1 MEEIKSYDYSI
12 WIGDNLASK
21 LNFNTYSKIAIL
33 VDENTRKHCLSL
45 IPKLNNTIII
55 EISSGEKNKNLKTCN
70 LIWNI
75 LLKNNFDKNSV
86 IINLGGGV
94 ICDIG
99 GFCASSYKRGIDYI
113 NLPTSLLAMVD
124 ASFGG
129 KIGVNYNNYKNQIGF
144 FKNPKQVIINQK
156 FLSTLPLDEFN
167 SAFGEIVK
175 YALIGDSKLWK
186 ILIKNNIQNLN
197 LKDIIAKSIKLKNA
211 IILKDFRENNE
222 RKKLNFGHTFGH
234 AIESYYISQGTAILH
249 GNAVLLGILYELEI
263 SNLSFE
269 EKTAIKNYILK
280 NFQLPDLP
288 KKNKL
293 VSFIQKDKKNVHEQ
307 VNFSL
312 LNGIG
317 NCTVDNLFKIN
328 EL

>member
-45 IPKLNNTIII
+45 FPKLNNTIII

-70 LIWNI
+70 LIWNM

-94 ICDIG
+94 ICDVG
-99 GFCASSYKRGIDYI
+99 GFCAASYKRGIDYI

-129 KIGVNYNNYKNQIGF
+129 KVGVNYDNYKNQIGF
-144 FKNPKQVIINQK
+144 FKNPKQVIINQQ
-156 FLSTLPLDEFN
+156 FLSTLPSDEFN

-186 ILIKNNIQNLN
+186 ILLKNKIQNLN
-197 LKDIIAKSIKLKNA
+197 LKDIITKSIKLKNA

-234 AIESYYISQGTAILH
+234 AIESFYISQGTAILH

-280 NFQLPDLP
+280 NFKLPDLP

-293 VSFIQKDKKNVHEQ
+293 FSYIQKDKKNVHEQ

>member
-12 WIGDNLASK
+12 WIGDDLASK

-33 VDENTRKHCLSL
+33 VDENTKKYCLSL
-45 IPKLNNTIII
+45 IPKLKNTIII
-55 EISSGEKNKNLKTCN
+55 EIISGEENKNLKTCN

-94 ICDIG
+94 ICDLG

-129 KIGVNYNNYKNQIGF
+129 KVGVNYDNFKNQIGF
-144 FKNPKQVIINQK
+144 FKNPKQVIINQN
-156 FLSTLPLDEFN
+156 FLATLPSDEFN

-186 ILIKNNIQNLN
+186 ILLKNKIQNLN
-197 LKDIIAKSIKLKNA
+197 LKDIITKSIKLKNA

-234 AIESYYISQGTAILH
+234 AIESYYLSQGTRILH

-263 SNLSFE
+263 SNLSFD

-293 VSFIQKDKKNVHEQ
+293 FSFIQKDKKNVHEQ

>member
-12 WIGDNLASK
+12 WIGDDLASK

-33 VDENTRKHCLSL
+33 VDENTKKYCLSL
-45 IPKLNNTIII
+45 IPKLKNTIII
-55 EISSGEKNKNLKTCN
+55 EIISGEENKNLKTCN

-94 ICDIG
+94 ICDLG

-129 KIGVNYNNYKNQIGF
+129 KVGVNYDNFKNQIGF

-156 FLSTLPLDEFN
+156 FLSTLPSDEFN

-175 YALIGDSKLWK
+175 HALIGDSKLWK
-186 ILIKNNIQNLN
+186 ILLKNKIQNLN
-197 LKDIIAKSIKLKNA
+197 LKDIITKSIKLKNA

-234 AIESYYISQGTAILH
+234 AIESYYLNQGTTILH

-263 SNLSFE
+263 SNLSFD
-269 EKTAIKNYILK
+269 EKTIIKNYILK
-280 NFQLPDLP
+280 NFKLPDLP
-288 KKNKL
+288 KKSKL
-293 VSFIQKDKKNVHEQ
+293 FSFIQKDKKNVHDK
-307 VNFSL
+307 VNLSL

>member
-12 WIGDNLASK
+12 WIEDNLASK

-45 IPKLNNTIII
+45 FPRLNNTIII

-70 LIWNI
+70 VIWNI

-129 KIGVNYNNYKNQIGF
+129 KVGVNYENYKNQIGF
-144 FKNPKQVIINQK
+144 FKNPKQVIINQN
-156 FLSTLPLDEFN
+156 FLATLPLNEFN

-175 YALIGDSKLWK
+175 
-186 ILIKNNIQNLN
+186 
-197 LKDIIAKSIKLKNA
+197 
-211 IILKDFRENNE
+211 
-222 RKKLNFGHTFGH
+222 
-234 AIESYYISQGTAILH
+234 
-249 GNAVLLGILYELEI
+249 
-263 SNLSFE
+263 
-269 EKTAIKNYILK
+269 
-280 NFQLPDLP
+280 
-288 KKNKL
+288 
-293 VSFIQKDKKNVHEQ
+293 FI
-307 VNFSL
+307 
-312 LNGIG
+312 
-317 NCTVDNLFKIN
+317 
-328 EL
+328 

>member
-12 WIGDNLASK
+12 WIEDNLASK

-33 VDENTRKHCLSL
+33 VDENTRKHCLAL
-45 IPKLNNTIII
+45 IPKLNNAIII

-70 LIWNI
+70 VIWNI

-129 KIGVNYNNYKNQIGF
+129 KVGVNYENYKNQIGF
-144 FKNPKQVIINQK
+144 FKNPKQVIINQN
-156 FLSTLPLDEFN
+156 FLATLPLNEFN

-186 ILIKNNIQNLN
+186 ILLKNNIQNLN
-197 LKDIIAKSIKLKNA
+197 LKDIITKSIKLKNA

-269 EKTAIKNYILK
+269 EKTTIKNYILK
-280 NFQLPDLP
+280 NYQLPDLP

-293 VSFIQKDKKNVHEQ
+293 LSFLQKDKKNIHRQ

>member
-12 WIGDNLASK
+12 WIGDDLASK

-33 VDENTRKHCLSL
+33 VDENTKKYCLSL

-55 EISSGEKNKNLKTCN
+55 EISSGEENKNLKTCK

-129 KIGVNYNNYKNQIGF
+129 KVGVNYDNFKNQIGF

-156 FLSTLPLDEFN
+156 FLSTLPSDEFN

-175 YALIGDSKLWK
+175 HALIGDSKLWK
-186 ILIKNNIQNLN
+186 ILLKNKIQNLN
-197 LKDIIAKSIKLKNA
+197 LKDIITKSIKLKNA

-234 AIESYYISQGTAILH
+234 AIESYYLSQGTRILH

-263 SNLSFE
+263 SNLSFD

-293 VSFIQKDKKNVHEQ
+293 FSFIQKDKKNVHEQ

>member
-12 WIGDNLASK
+12 WIEDNLASK

-45 IPKLNNTIII
+45 FPRLNNTIII

-70 LIWNI
+70 LIWNM

-94 ICDIG
+94 ICDVG
-99 GFCASSYKRGIDYI
+99 GFCAASYKRGIDYI

-129 KIGVNYNNYKNQIGF
+129 KVGVNYDNYKNQIGF
-144 FKNPKQVIINQK
+144 FKNPKQVIINQQ
-156 FLSTLPLDEFN
+156 FLSTLPSDEFN

-186 ILIKNNIQNLN
+186 ILLKNKIQNLN
-197 LKDIIAKSIKLKNA
+197 LKDIITKSIKLKNA

-234 AIESYYISQGTAILH
+234 AIESFYISQGTAILH

-280 NFQLPDLP
+280 NFKLPDLP

-293 VSFIQKDKKNVHEQ
+293 FSYIQKDKKNVHEQ

>member
-12 WIGDNLASK
+12 WIGDDLASK

-33 VDENTRKHCLSL
+33 VDENTKKYCLSL
-45 IPKLNNTIII
+45 IPKLKNTIII
-55 EISSGEKNKNLKTCN
+55 EIISGEENKNLKTCN

-94 ICDIG
+94 ICDLG

-129 KIGVNYNNYKNQIGF
+129 KVGVNYDNFKNQIGF

-156 FLSTLPLDEFN
+156 FLSTLPSDEFN

-175 YALIGDSKLWK
+175 HALIGDSKLWK
-186 ILIKNNIQNLN
+186 ILLKHKIQNLN
-197 LKDIIAKSIKLKNA
+197 LKDIITKSIKLKNA

-234 AIESYYISQGTAILH
+234 AIESYYLNQGTTILH

-263 SNLSFE
+263 SNLSFD
-269 EKTAIKNYILK
+269 EKTIIKNYILK
-280 NFQLPDLP
+280 NFKLPDLP
-288 KKNKL
+288 KK
-293 VSFIQKDKKNVHEQ
+293 
-307 VNFSL
+307 VNFL
-312 LNGIG
+312 
-317 NCTVDNLFKIN
+317 VLFKKIRKMFMIK
-328 EL
+328 

>member
-1 MEEIKSYDYSI
+1 MEEIKSYGYSI

-33 VDENTRKHCLSL
+33 VDENTKKHCLSL
-45 IPKLNNTIII
+45 IPKLKNTIII
-55 EISSGEKNKNLKTCN
+55 EIISGEENKNLKTCN

-94 ICDIG
+94 ICDVG

-129 KIGVNYNNYKNQIGF
+129 KVGVNYDNFKNQIGF

-156 FLSTLPLDEFN
+156 FLSTLPPDEFN

-186 ILIKNNIQNLN
+186 ILLKNKIQNLN
-197 LKDIIAKSIKLKNA
+197 LKDIITKSIKLKNA

-234 AIESYYISQGTAILH
+234 AIESYYLSQGTAILH
-249 GNAVLLGILYELEI
+249 GKAVLLGIIYELEI

-293 VSFIQKDKKNVHEQ
+293 FSFMQKDKKNVHEQ
-307 VNFSL
+307 VNLSL

>member
-1 MEEIKSYDYSI
+1 MI
-12 WIGDNLASK
+12 
-21 LNFNTYSKIAIL
+21 
-33 VDENTRKHCLSL
+33 
-45 IPKLNNTIII
+45 
-55 EISSGEKNKNLKTCN
+55 
-70 LIWNI
+70 
-75 LLKNNFDKNSV
+75 KNSV

-94 ICDIG
+94 ICDLG

-129 KIGVNYNNYKNQIGF
+129 KVGVNYDNFKNQIGF

-156 FLSTLPLDEFN
+156 FLSTLPSDEFN

-175 YALIGDSKLWK
+175 HALIGDSKLWK
-186 ILIKNNIQNLN
+186 ILLKHKIQNLN
-197 LKDIIAKSIKLKNA
+197 LKDIITKSIKLKNA

-234 AIESYYISQGTAILH
+234 AIESYYLNQGTTILH

-263 SNLSFE
+263 SNLSFD
-269 EKTAIKNYILK
+269 EKTIIKNYILK
-280 NFQLPDLP
+280 NFKLPDLP
-288 KKNKL
+288 KKSKL
-293 VSFIQKDKKNVHEQ
+293 FSFIQKDKKNVHDK
-307 VNFSL
+307 VNLSL

>member
-45 IPKLNNTIII
+45 FPKLNNTIII

-70 LIWNI
+70 LIWNM

-94 ICDIG
+94 ICDVG
-99 GFCASSYKRGIDYI
+99 GFCAASYKRGIDYI
-113 NLPTSLLAMVD
+113 HLPTSLLAMVD

-129 KIGVNYNNYKNQIGF
+129 KVGVNYDNYKNQIGF
-144 FKNPKQVIINQK
+144 FKNPKQVIINQQ
-156 FLSTLPLDEFN
+156 FLSTLPSDEFN

-186 ILIKNNIQNLN
+186 ILLKNKIQNLN
-197 LKDIIAKSIKLKNA
+197 LKDIITKSIKLKNA

-234 AIESYYISQGTAILH
+234 AIESFYISQGTAILH

-280 NFQLPDLP
+280 NFKLPDLP

-293 VSFIQKDKKNVHEQ
+293 FSYIQKDKKNVHEQ

>member
-45 IPKLNNTIII
+45 FPRLNNTIII

-70 LIWNI
+70 LIWNM

-94 ICDIG
+94 ICDVG
-99 GFCASSYKRGIDYI
+99 GFCAASYKRGIDYI

-129 KIGVNYNNYKNQIGF
+129 KVGVNYDNYKNQIGF
-144 FKNPKQVIINQK
+144 FKNPKQVIINQQ
-156 FLSTLPLDEFN
+156 FLSTLPSDEFN

-186 ILIKNNIQNLN
+186 ILLKNKIQNLN
-197 LKDIIAKSIKLKNA
+197 LKDIITKSIKLKNA

-234 AIESYYISQGTAILH
+234 AIESFYISQGTAILH

-280 NFQLPDLP
+280 NFKLPDLP

-293 VSFIQKDKKNVHEQ
+293 FSYIQKDKKNVHEQ

>member
-12 WIGDNLASK
+12 WIGDDLASK

-33 VDENTRKHCLSL
+33 VDENTKKYCLSL
-45 IPKLNNTIII
+45 IPKLKNTIII
-55 EISSGEKNKNLKTCN
+55 EIISGEENKNLKTCN

-94 ICDIG
+94 ICDLG

-129 KIGVNYNNYKNQIGF
+129 KVGVNYDNFKNQIGF

-156 FLSTLPLDEFN
+156 FLSTLPSDEFN

-175 YALIGDSKLWK
+175 HALIGDSKLWK
-186 ILIKNNIQNLN
+186 ILLKNKIQNLN
-197 LKDIIAKSIKLKNA
+197 LKDIITKSIKLKNA

-234 AIESYYISQGTAILH
+234 AIESYYLNQGTTILH

-263 SNLSFE
+263 SNLSFD
-269 EKTAIKNYILK
+269 EKTIIKNYILK
-280 NFQLPDLP
+280 NFKLPDLP
-288 KKNKL
+288 KKSKL
-293 VSFIQKDKKNVHEQ
+293 FSFIQKDKKNVHDK
-307 VNFSL
+307 VNLSL

-317 NCTVDNLFKIN
+317 NCTVDNLFNIN

>member
-12 WIGDNLASK
+12 WIGDDLASK

-33 VDENTRKHCLSL
+33 VDENTKKYCLSL
-45 IPKLNNTIII
+45 IPKLKNTIII
-55 EISSGEKNKNLKTCN
+55 EIISGEENKNLKTCN

-94 ICDIG
+94 ICDLG

-129 KIGVNYNNYKNQIGF
+129 KVGVNYDNFKNQIGF

-156 FLSTLPLDEFN
+156 FLSTLPSDEFN

-175 YALIGDSKLWK
+175 HALIGDSKLWK
-186 ILIKNNIQNLN
+186 ILLKHKIQNLN
-197 LKDIIAKSIKLKNA
+197 LKDIITKSIKLKNA

-234 AIESYYISQGTAILH
+234 AIESYYLNQGTTILH

-263 SNLSFE
+263 SNLSFD
-269 EKTAIKNYILK
+269 EKTIIKNYILK
-280 NFQLPDLP
+280 NFKLPDLP
-288 KKNKL
+288 KKSKL
-293 VSFIQKDKKNVHEQ
+293 FSFIQKDKKNVHDK
-307 VNFSL
+307 VNLSL

>member
-12 WIGDNLASK
+12 WIGDDLASK

-33 VDENTRKHCLSL
+33 VDENTKKYCLSL
-45 IPKLNNTIII
+45 IPKLKNTIII
-55 EISSGEKNKNLKTCN
+55 EIISGEENKNLKTCN

-129 KIGVNYNNYKNQIGF
+129 KVGVNYDNFKNQIGF

-156 FLSTLPLDEFN
+156 FLSTLPSDEFN

-186 ILIKNNIQNLN
+186 ILLKNKIQNLN
-197 LKDIIAKSIKLKNA
+197 LKDIITKSIKLKNA

-234 AIESYYISQGTAILH
+234 AIESYYLNQGTTILH

-263 SNLSFE
+263 SNLSFD
-269 EKTAIKNYILK
+269 EKTIIKNYILK
-280 NFQLPDLP
+280 NFKLPDLP
-288 KKNKL
+288 KKSKL
-293 VSFIQKDKKNVHEQ
+293 FSFIQKDKKNVHEQ